1 MLRLLLVATLA
12 AACGRTGARPQA
24 PEASASGSASTVAAP
39 EPPADPVPVAAPT
52 PASLYA
58 ECLERVEGV
67 GAAGECASDADCQKA
82 GCGAEVCTTVAAAK
96 DVTTTCENK
105 PCFAVLD
112 ACGCHEGQC
121 TWSLKAEVPVPAPGS
136 TRLPPTL
143 PPTGSGS

>member
-1 MLRLLLVATLA
+1 MTRLLVVAILA
-12 AACGRTGARPQA
+12 AGCGRPGARPQV
-24 PEASASGSASTVAAP
+24 PEASGVAEASAPAPASEP
-39 EPPADPVPVAAPT
+39 EPIPAPT

-58 ECLERVEGV
+58 ECKDRVEGV
-67 GAAGECASDADCQKA
+67 GAPGECASDADCQKA

-112 ACGCHEGQC
+112 TCGCHEGQC
-121 TWSLKAEVPVPAPGS
+121 TWTLKAEIPTPAPGA